1 LTRGA
6 ALQIAIIGAG
16 RIGQTLASLW
26 AAAGHRL
33 TIASAGGTSA
43 HALADQLS
51 QARAAEIEPAVA
63 EAEAILVAVPFK
75 AWPALAARLRNMR
88 VGLPLLDATN
98 AFAQRDGALAQA
110 ALSDPAGS
118 STQVADLVPAARVVK
133 AFNTLHFS
141 TLRAQAHRLAPRL
154 AIPLAG
160 DDSAALAVAAQL
172 VGDAGFV
179 AVIVGDLRSGR
190 ALEPGGPL
198 FGDEATADALQRR
211 LGA

>member
-1 LTRGA
+1 MRSA
-6 ALQIAIIGAG
+6 AMQIAMIGAG

-33 TIASAGGTSA
+33 TIASADGASA
-43 HALADQLS
+43 QALADQLS

-63 EAEAILVAVPFK
+63 HADALLVAVPFK
-75 AWPALAARLRNMR
+75 SWPALAARLRNMR
-88 VGLPLLDATN
+88 SGLPLLDATN

-118 STQVADLVPAARVVK
+118 SAQVAQLVPAARVVK
-133 AFNTLHFS
+133 AFNTVHFS

-154 AIPLAG
+154 AIPIAG

-172 VGDAGFV
+172 IRDAGFDP
-179 AVIVGDLRSGR
+179 VIVGDLRSGR
-190 ALEPGGPL
+190 VLEPGRAL
-198 FGDEATADALQRR
+198 FGDEVTAEVLQQQLR
-211 LGA
+211 A